1 VRLNV
6 KQISTKDDTDDF
18 ARHIVLRLSWSVTAK
33 GVVTTDP
40 DRNDPSTLMDRVG
53 QTVHVQLALASGTQN
68 SEQGDVMLAGD
79 AIIQDVQITTER
91 VTDDT
96 QDQKGALVSQLDYD
110 ERYTG
115 TMTVIGG
122 DGSEDGTVGGIA
134 IGDTAFEWANK
145 KWKVTGLQYTG
156 NYADKKRYEISF
168 FRSALFPS
176 QT

>member
-1 VRLNV
+1 MATF
-6 KQISTKDDTDDF
+6 IETDPSLKNGPWPAD
-18 ARHIVLRLSWSVTAK
+18 AGDVIRTAQWGIDARLS
-33 GVVTTDP
+33 GF
-40 DRNDPSTLMDRVG
+40 
-53 QTVHVQLALASGTQN
+53 
-68 SEQGDVMLAGD
+68 
-79 AIIQDVQITTER
+79 IIQDVQITTER